1 MHVDVKYSL
10 TKSLFWDVNFE
21 DIDSQKHSLFITE
34 RVLTRGTLDDFRV
47 LKNYF
52 GVEKLKSIIIEIK
65 NLDER
70 TLSFCSV
77 YFSIPKT
84 KFRCYNFK
92 QSNQTHWNY

>member
-1 MHVDVKYSL
+1 MQLDVKNSFP
-10 TKSLFWDVNFE
+10 KSLFWDVNFE
-21 DIDSQKHSLFITE
+21 DIDSQKHSLFIAE
-34 RVLTRGTLDDFRV
+34 RVHTRGSLEDFRA
-47 LKNYF
+47 LKNFY
-52 GVEKLKSIIIEIK
+52 GIEKLKSIVVEIK

-92 QSNQTHWNY
+92 QSNQTHRNY

>member
-1 MHVDVKYSL
+1 MQLDVKNSFP
-10 TKSLFWDVNFE
+10 KSLFWDVNFE
-21 DIDSQKHSLFITE
+21 DIDSQIHSLFIAE
-34 RVLTRGTLDDFRV
+34 RVLTRGSLEDFRA
-47 LKNYF
+47 LKIFY
-52 GVEKLKSIIIEIK
+52 GIEKLKSIVVEIK

>member
-1 MHVDVKYSL
+1 MHVDVKHSL

-21 DIDSQKHSLFITE
+21 DIDSQVHSLFITE
-34 RVLTRGTLDDFRV
+34 RVLTRGTLEDFKA

-52 GVEKLKSIIIEIK
+52 GVEKLKSIIVEIK

-77 YFSIPKT
+77 YFSIPKI
-84 KFRCYNFK
+84 KFRC
-92 QSNQTHWNY
+92 

>member
-1 MHVDVKYSL
+1 MQLDVKNSFP
-10 TKSLFWDVNFE
+10 KSLFWDVNFE
-21 DIDSQKHSLFITE
+21 DIDSQIHSLFIAE
-34 RVLTRGTLDDFRV
+34 RVLTRGSLEDFRA
-47 LKNYF
+47 LKNYY
-52 GVEKLKSIIIEIK
+52 GIEKLKSIVVEIK

-92 QSNQTHWNY
+92 QSNQTRWNY

>member
-1 MHVDVKYSL
+1 MNTDFKNSL
-10 TKSLFWDVNFE
+10 TKSLFWDVNIE
-21 DIDSQKHSLFITE
+21 DIDVEIHSLFIVE
-34 RVLTRGTLDDFRV
+34 RILTRGTLVDFRA
-47 LKNYF
+47 LKDNY
-52 GVEKLKSIIIEIK
+52 GVDKLKSFVVEIK

-77 YFSIPKT
+77 YFSIPKS

>member
-1 MHVDVKYSL
+1 MNIDFKNSL
-10 TKSLFWDVNFE
+10 TKSLFWDVNIE
-21 DIDSQKHSLFITE
+21 DIDVEIHSLFIVE
-34 RVLTRGTLDDFRV
+34 RVLTRGSLVDFRA
-47 LKNYF
+47 LKDNY
-52 GVEKLKSIIIEIK
+52 GVDKLKSFVVEIK

-77 YFSIPKT
+77 YFSIPKS

>member
-1 MHVDVKYSL
+1 MDTEFINRLSKQ
-10 TKSLFWDVNFE
+10 LFWDVNITE
-21 DIDSQKHSLFITE
+21 IDAEIHSLFIVE
-34 RVLTRGTLDDFRV
+34 RVLTRGTLDDFRAI
-47 LKNYF
+47 KNYY
-52 GVEKLKSIIIEIK
+52 GVDKLKLIIVEIK

-77 YFSIPKT
+77 YFSIPKS

>member
-1 MHVDVKYSL
+1 MQKDVKHSL
-10 TKSLFWDVNFE
+10 SKSLFWDVNFE
-21 DIDSQKHSLFITE
+21 DIDSQAHSLFITE
-34 RVLTRGTLDDFRV
+34 RVLTRGTLDDFKA

-52 GVEKLKSIIIEIK
+52 GIEKLKSIIVEIK

-77 YFSIPKT
+77 YFSIPKI

-92 QSNQTHWNY
+92 QSNLTHWNY

>member
-1 MHVDVKYSL
+1 MDIDFKNSL
-10 TKSLFWDVNFE
+10 TKSLFWDVNIE
-21 DIDSQKHSLFITE
+21 DIDVEIHSLFIVE
-34 RVLTRGTLDDFRV
+34 RVLTRGSLVDFRA
-47 LKNYF
+47 LKDNY
-52 GVEKLKSIIIEIK
+52 GVDKLKSFVVEIK

-77 YFSIPKT
+77 YFSIPKS

>member
-1 MHVDVKYSL
+1 MLTDVKNSL

-21 DIDSQKHSLFITE
+21 EIDSHAHSLFITE
-34 RVLTRGTLDDFRV
+34 RVLTRGTIDDFRAI
-47 LKNYF
+47 KSYY
-52 GVEKLKSIIIEIK
+52 GVEKLKSIVVEIK

-70 TLSFCSV
+70 TLSFCSA

-92 QSNQTHWNY
+92 LSNQTHWNY

>member
-1 MHVDVKYSL
+1 MQEDVKHRL

-21 DIDSQKHSLFITE
+21 DIDSQKHLLFITE
-34 RVLTRGTLDDFRV
+34 RVLTRGTLDDFKV
-47 LKNYF
+47 LKHYF
-52 GVEKLKSIIIEIK
+52 GMEKLKSIIVEIK

-77 YFSIPKT
+77 YFSIPKI

-92 QSNQTHWNY
+92 KSNLTL

>member
-1 MHVDVKYSL
+1 MNTDFKNSL
-10 TKSLFWDVNFE
+10 TKSLFWDVNIE
-21 DIDSQKHSLFITE
+21 DIDVEIHSLFIVE
-34 RVLTRGTLDDFRV
+34 RILTRGTLVDFRA
-47 LKNYF
+47 LIDNY
-52 GVEKLKSIIIEIK
+52 GVDKLKSFVVEIK

-77 YFSIPKT
+77 YFSIPKS

>member
-1 MHVDVKYSL
+1 MNIDFKNSL
-10 TKSLFWDVNFE
+10 TKSLFWDVNIE
-21 DIDSQKHSLFITE
+21 DIDVEIHSLFIVE
-34 RVLTRGTLDDFRV
+34 RILTRGTLVDFRA
-47 LKNYF
+47 LKDNY
-52 GVEKLKSIIIEIK
+52 GVDKLKSFVVEIK

-77 YFSIPKT
+77 YFSIPKS

>member
-1 MHVDVKYSL
+1 MNIDFKNSL
-10 TKSLFWDVNFE
+10 TKSLFWDVNIE
-21 DIDSQKHSLFITE
+21 DIDVEIHSLFIVE
-34 RVLTRGTLDDFRV
+34 RILTRGTLVDFRA
-47 LKNYF
+47 LIDNY
-52 GVEKLKSIIIEIK
+52 GVDKLKSFVVEIK

-77 YFSIPKT
+77 YFSIPKS

>member
-1 MHVDVKYSL
+1 MDTDFKNSL
-10 TKSLFWDVNFE
+10 SKSLFWDVNIKDFDAE
-21 DIDSQKHSLFITE
+21 IHSLFIAE
-34 RVLTRGTLDDFRV
+34 RVLTRGTLDDFRTI
-47 LKNYF
+47 KYYY
-52 GVEKLKSIIIEIK
+52 GVEKLKSIVVEIK

-77 YFSIPKT
+77 YFSIPKS